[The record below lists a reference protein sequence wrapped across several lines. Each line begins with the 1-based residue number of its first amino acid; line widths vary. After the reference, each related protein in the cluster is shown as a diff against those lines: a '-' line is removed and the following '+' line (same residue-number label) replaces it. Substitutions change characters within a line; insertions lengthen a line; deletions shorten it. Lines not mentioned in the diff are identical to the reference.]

1 MCQKRPRTG
10 SGPHDGPVL
19 PVLNI
24 KRLCQTC
31 AKHMLKVC
39 QTHVKRMSK
48 GISNYVERMVKVCQK
63 HEEHVPQARQTS
75 AQKDNTT
82 IPKHSQQYVKFVSKI
97 CQKYIKCIPQVDFY
111 MFLFVL
117 YWFSYGLILFCYLDV
132 VVMKII
138 LKSH

>member
-48 GISNYVERMVKVCQK
+48 GISKYVERMVKVCQK

-111 MFLFVL
+111 MFF
-117 YWFSYGLILFCYLDV
+117 LFCIGFHMV
-132 VVMKII
+132 
-138 LKSH
+138 

>member
-1 MCQKRPRTG
+1 MLCPVSVHRVDSVSIPKVYSNVTKSIAQMCQKRPRAG

-48 GISNYVERMVKVCQK
+48 GISKYVERIVKVCQK
-63 HEEHVPQARQTS
+63 HEEHVP
-75 AQKDNTT
+75 
-82 IPKHSQQYVKFVSKI
+82 
-97 CQKYIKCIPQVDFY
+97 
-111 MFLFVL
+111 
-117 YWFSYGLILFCYLDV
+117 
-132 VVMKII
+132 
-138 LKSH
+138 

>member
-31 AKHMLKVC
+31 AKNMLKVC

-48 GISNYVERMVKVCQK
+48 GISKYVERMVKVCQK
-63 HEEHVPQARQTS
+63 HEEHVPQVRQTS
-75 AQKDNTT
+75 AKNSKT
-82 IPKHSQQYVKFVSKI
+82 IPKQCHQANL
-97 CQKYIKCIPQVDFY
+97 CQKYANSLSNACHK
-111 MFLFVL
+111 
-117 YWFSYGLILFCYLDV
+117 
-132 VVMKII
+132 
-138 LKSH
+138 